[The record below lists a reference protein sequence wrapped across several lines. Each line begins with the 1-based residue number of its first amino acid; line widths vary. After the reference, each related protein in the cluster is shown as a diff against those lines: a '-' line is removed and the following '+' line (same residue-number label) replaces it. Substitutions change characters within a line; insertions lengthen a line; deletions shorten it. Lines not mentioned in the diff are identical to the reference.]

1 MQTQSDKPKK
11 AGRPKKATAPVQTGH
26 PWESETEVGDLIA
39 AIIKM
44 SGIKKVLE
52 LGTLTGKTTTAMINA
67 LPSDGSLTTVDITDN
82 RTDEFKD
89 ICDNDSRVNYVTGDS
104 IKTCQSLKGTEF
116 ELIFVDTVHEW
127 SYALPEFKAIEQ
139 IMSKDCIL
147 VYHDSIKFEGTARL
161 VKYAQSYKYNAVT
174 LNTPNANG
182 LTLLQR

>member
-26 PWESETEVGDLIA
+26 PWESESELGTAIA

-44 SGIKKVLE
+44 SGIKRVLE
-52 LGTLTGKTTTAMINA
+52 LGTLTGKTTTAMLSA
-67 LPSDGSLTTVDITDN
+67 LPCDGSLTTVDIKDL
-82 RTDEFKD
+82 RADAFKD
-89 ICDNDSRVNYVTGDS
+89 ICESDSRVNYVTGDS
-104 IKTCQSLKGTEF
+104 IKTCQSLKGTQF

-139 IMSKDCIL
+139 IMSKNCIL
-147 VYHDSIKFEGTARL
+147 VYHDSISFEGIARL
-161 VKYAQSYKYNAVT
+161 VKYAQSYKYNAIT

>member
-44 SGIKKVLE
+44 SGIKRVLE
-52 LGTLTGKTTTAMINA
+52 LGTLTGKTTTALIEA
-67 LPSDGSLTTVDITDN
+67 LPSDGSLTTVDIKDL
-82 RTDEFKD
+82 RADAFKD
-89 ICDNDSRVNYVTGDS
+89 ICESDSRVKYINGDS
-104 IKTCQSLKGTEF
+104 IQTCQKLKGNLYD
-116 ELIFVDTVHEW
+116 LIFVDTVHEW
-127 SYALPEFKAIEQ
+127 SYALPEFKAIESL
-139 IMSKDCIL
+139 MDKGCIL
-147 VYHDSIKFEGTARL
+147 AYHDSISFEGIARL
-161 VKYAQSYKYNAVT
+161 VRYAQSYKYNAIT